1 MIGGL
6 IINSYTKWSATLAD
20 ITSAGWVAISEG
32 LVRTFTY
39 KVPIWAVLIIVAL
52 VAVSWYAVRII
63 RRATNITA
71 PNTAFKFLNYRE
83 DVIDGVLCRW
93 DYKQPYHRTQFRIEN
108 LLCYCRHCD
117 FIIGRPNHHEQ
128 KCPSCSRRAVRSD
141 NSPFYT
147 NNILREEIAGYK
159 RREDAMPFENFIR
172 LEIDRRVRT
181 EGWSKPV
188 KAEGT

>member
-20 ITSAGWVAISEG
+20 ITNAGWVAISEG

-39 KVPIWAVLIIVAL
+39 KVPIGAVLIIVAL

-93 DYKQPYHRTQFRIEN
+93 DYKQPYHRTQFR
-108 LLCYCRHCD
+108 LLRTCYVTVGIATSSSGGRTITSKNAPHVRDGRSEAITPPFTLTISFGKKSRGTSGGKTQCR
-117 FIIGRPNHHEQ
+117 
-128 KCPSCSRRAVRSD
+128 
-141 NSPFYT
+141 
-147 NNILREEIAGYK
+147 
-159 RREDAMPFENFIR
+159 
-172 LEIDRRVRT
+172 
-181 EGWSKPV
+181 SK
-188 KAEGT
+188 TLYD

>member
-1 MIGGL
+1 MP
-6 IINSYTKWSATLAD
+6 SSPQQAD
-20 ITSAGWVAISEG
+20 HGVPADAEIDREYQRTNPDRVGVPRRRGWKEELSSSPSPC
-32 LVRTFTY
+32 R
-39 KVPIWAVLIIVAL
+39 
-52 VAVSWYAVRII
+52 AVSWYAVRII

-71 PNTAFKFLNYRE
+71 PNTTFKFLNYRE

-93 DYKQPYHRTQFRIEN
+93 DYKQPYHRAQFRIEN

-128 KCPSCSRRAVRSD
+128 RCPSCSRRAVRSD

-147 NNILREEIAGYK
+147 NNILREEIAGYQ

-181 EGWSKPV
+181 EEWSKPV